1 MKPESMSVRE
11 WLVKTTSKVLV
22 LDEQIVN
29 SVVMHQFDS
38 ATDAI
43 NLNNSVEI
51 SGFGKFLFNK
61 TKAQKKMIKL
71 LSQKKMY
78 EENLEDDSFSV
89 LRKTN
94 IKKRL
99 YTTDLNIKHLKPKL
113 DEIKPNSGGVEEPF
127 IP

>member
-1 MKPESMSVRE
+1 MKPEPMSVRE
-11 WLVKTTSKVLV
+11 WLVKKTSQSLE
-22 LDEQIVN
+22 LDEKTIN

-38 ATDAI
+38 ATDAL

-51 SGFGKFLFNK
+51 SGFGKFLFNVS
-61 TKAQKKMIKL
+61 KAHKRMDKL

-78 EENLEDDSFSV
+78 ENNLEDDSFSN
-89 LRKTN
+89 LRKAN

-113 DEIKPNSGGVEEPF
+113 NGIE
-127 IP
+127 